1 MKLDRL
7 LSIVV
12 ILLNKDRVSA
22 KELASRFE
30 VTTRT
35 IYRDIDSINMAG
47 IPIISYPGNE
57 GGFSIM
63 ENFRFERHLFTEDDI
78 IEVLSALKGISG
90 IIQSERIRSAA
101 DKFTNMIENGR
112 KTDFDDDG
120 IIIDMNPWGSQL
132 SIDIDF
138 RSIYSAI
145 FSKLLLSFTYTDYIG
160 NCSAR
165 TVEPISLV
173 FKAYSWYLYSYC
185 LDKKDYRTFRLSRIS
200 GIKVSDK
207 SFCRKHKKYQS
218 EYIIKPDTEITISF
232 RHSFESQI
240 SEFFLQCRIEQS
252 TEFSII
258 TFNAQNEEWLYKI
271 LLSMGKNIE
280 IVSPESVR
288 DGFKKY
294 LKELFSKYSSTS

>member
-47 IPIISYPGNE
+47 IPIISYPGND
-57 GGFSIM
+57 GGFGIM
-63 ENFRFERHLFTEDDI
+63 ENFRLERHLFTEDDI

-101 DKFTNMIENGR
+101 DKFSNMIESKR
-112 KTDFDDDG
+112 KPDFDDDG
-120 IIIDMNPWGSQL
+120 IIIDMNPWGSEL

-145 FSKLLLSFTYTDYIG
+145 LSKKLISFSYTDYNG
-160 NCSAR
+160 NCSSR

-185 LDKKDYRTFRLSRIS
+185 TDKNDYRIFRLSRVS
-200 GIKVSDK
+200 GIKVSDEC
-207 SFCRKHKKYQS
+207 FCRKQKKYQS
-218 EYIIKPDTEITISF
+218 DYIIKPDTDITISF
-232 RHSFESQI
+232 KNSFETQI
-240 SEFFLQCRIEQS
+240 AEFFPQSRIKQSSEFSEV
-252 TEFSII
+252 
-258 TFNAQNEEWLYKI
+258 TFKAQNEEWLYKI
-271 LLSMGKNIE
+271 LLSMGKDIE
-280 IVSPESVR
+280 IVSPKSVR
-288 DGFKKY
+288 EGFKNY
-294 LKELFSKYSSTS
+294 LKDIFYKYSSTL